1 MKRQGLDWI
10 GAITMIAV
18 ISTSC
23 AKSQGLRLGAETSF
37 DGLVE
42 IANARASAAWIRPD
56 FDLTPYSRVK
66 LVGAGI
72 EYRPVHR
79 AGARRE
85 FPLSDG
91 AKERLGR
98 ILHAAFQEEL
108 GRSQRFE
115 LTEETGPDVLLV
127 WGGLLDVV
135 SFVPP
140 AASGRGDI
148 FLQRIGEATLVV
160 ELRDSSSNAT
170 LARVLDRRA
179 AERTSGTVMASHTV
193 TNTAEVRRLARRWAR
208 LLRQRLDEAPT
219 LRHGSVVEVPDE

>member
-1 MKRQGLDWI
+1 M
-10 GAITMIAV
+10 
-18 ISTSC
+18 
-23 AKSQGLRLGAETSF
+23 
-37 DGLVE
+37 
-42 IANARASAAWIRPD
+42 
-56 FDLTPYSRVK
+56 
-66 LVGAGI
+66 
-72 EYRPVHR
+72 R
-79 AGARRE
+79 AGTDLDA
-85 FPLSDG
+85 
-91 AKERLGR
+91 
-98 ILHAAFQEEL
+98 
-108 GRSQRFE
+108 QRFE

-179 AERTSGTVMASHTV
+179 AERTSGAMMASHTV

-219 LRHGSVVEVPDE
+219 LRHGDVVEVPDE